1 MPVRS
6 FAIEDGNLNSNTLV
20 VARKRIYKDI
30 DLSFAKRPD
39 GDVYKK
45 QDAAA
50 VKQSVKNLLLT
61 NSTEKPFSPD
71 FGADL
76 NNFLF
81 NLDTE
86 FDADLLEER
95 IIQKVDQFEPRARV
109 VNVELRINGDY
120 HSVTA
125 TVTFRILSTNEEDTV
140 ELNIT
145 RLR

>member
-1 MPVRS
+1 MPIRS
-6 FAIEDGNLNSNTLV
+6 FAIEDGNINKKTLV
-20 VARKRIYKDI
+20 VSRARIYKDI
-30 DLSFAKRPD
+30 DLSFAKKPD

-45 QDAAA
+45 VDAAA
-50 VKQSVKNLLLT
+50 VKQAVKNLLLT
-61 NSTEKPFSPD
+61 NTTEKPFAPN

-76 NNFLF
+76 NSFLF

-95 IIQKVDQFEPRARV
+95 IIQKVDQYEPRAKV
-109 VNVELRINGDY
+109 VNVDLSVNGER
-120 HSVTA
+120 HSVRA

-140 ELNIT
+140 ELNIA

>member
-61 NSTEKPFSPD
+61 NSTEKPFSPN
-71 FGADL
+71 FGANL

>member
-6 FAIEDGNLNSNTLV
+6 FAIEDGNLNKATLV
-20 VARKRIYKDI
+20 VSRARVYKDI

-45 QDAAA
+45 TDAAA
-50 VKQSVKNLLLT
+50 VKQAVKNLLLT
-61 NSTEKPFSPD
+61 NSTEKPFTPN

-86 FDADLLEER
+86 FDTDLLEER
-95 IIQKVDQFEPRARV
+95 IIQKVDQYEPRAKV
-109 VNVELRINGDY
+109 VNVDLNINGER
-120 HSVTA
+120 HSVRA
-125 TVTFRILSTNEEDTV
+125 TVTFRVVGTNEEDTI
-140 ELNIT
+140 ELNLT

>member
-6 FAIEDGNLNSNTLV
+6 FAIEDCNLNSNTLV

-61 NSTEKPFSPD
+61 NSTEKPFSPN
-71 FGADL
+71 FGANL

>member
-61 NSTEKPFSPD
+61 NSTEKPFSPN
-71 FGADL
+71 FGANL

-95 IIQKVDQFEPRARV
+95 IIQKVDQFEPRAKV
-109 VNVELRINGDY
+109 ANVELRINGDY